1 MTTTA
6 TTSTSRPSCDGEP
19 LTDLATADPPL
30 RLSVGERSGACAVLS
45 GRACG
50 DVALSPGDA
59 AARSARA
66 DVLRGLGLDLADAV
80 FAQQI
85 HGARVAHVGS
95 RDRGRGADHDN
106 GGVPDTDALIT
117 TDPGVAVCVQVAD
130 CVPVALAVDGLHDDA
145 RRGVGSGSGRGV
157 GSGTRR
163 GVGAVHAGRAG
174 VQAGVVGAAVA
185 ALADA
190 AGARPGDLAALV
202 GPAIGGCCYEVPAEL
217 VMEVGTIVPAARATS
232 QWGTP
237 ALDLPA
243 AVRSQLR
250 AAGVDRVATV
260 GSCTR
265 CDHERW
271 YSHRAWT
278 AGRAAPGRQMLAV
291 ALAAVDAGDGTVD
304 HGR

>member
-6 TTSTSRPSCDGEP
+6 TTSTFRPSCDGEP

-30 RLSVGERSGACAVLS
+30 RLSVGERSGARAVLS

-59 AARSARA
+59 GTRSARA

-130 CVPVALAVDGLHDDA
+130 CVPVALAVDGPHDE
-145 RRGVGSGSGRGV
+145 GGG
-157 GSGTRR
+157 R

-185 ALADA
+185 ALAEA
-190 AGARPGDLAALV
+190 TGVRPGDLAALV

-217 VMEVGTIVPAARATS
+217 AVEVGTVVPAARATS

-250 AAGVDRVATV
+250 AAGVDRVTAV

-265 CDHERW
+265 CDHDRW

-278 AGRAAPGRQMLAV
+278 AGRAAPGRQMLAA
-291 ALAAVDAGDGTVD
+291 ALAAVDVGDGAVD

>member
-6 TTSTSRPSCDGEP
+6 TTSTSPPSCDGEP

-30 RLSVGERSGACAVLS
+30 RRSVGERSGAHAVLS

-50 DVALSPGDA
+50 DVALRPREA

-66 DVLRGLGLDLADAV
+66 DVLRGLGVDLADAV
-80 FAQQI
+80 FAQQV

-95 RDRGRGADHDN
+95 RDRGRGADENH

-130 CVPVALAVDGLHDDA
+130 CVPVALAVDGRQA
-145 RRGVGSGSGRGV
+145 GGRG
-157 GSGTRR
+157 

-174 VQAGVVGAAVA
+174 VQAGVIGSAVA
-185 ALADA
+185 ALAEA
-190 AGARPGDLAALV
+190 AGVRPGDLAALV

-217 VMEVGTIVPAARATS
+217 ALEVATIVPAARATS

-243 AVRSQLR
+243 AVRSQLQ
-250 AAGVDRVATV
+250 AAGVDRVTAV

-265 CDHERW
+265 CDHDRW

-278 AGRAAPGRQMLAV
+278 AGHAAPGRQMLAV
-291 ALAAVDAGDGTVD
+291 ALAASDVGDGAVD
-304 HGR
+304 HGS

>member
-6 TTSTSRPSCDGEP
+6 TTSTSRPSCDGEL

-30 RLSVGERSGACAVLS
+30 WLSVGERSGARAVLS

-50 DVALSPGDA
+50 DVALSPPDA
-59 AARSARA
+59 SARSARA

-80 FAQQI
+80 FAQQV

-95 RDRGRGADHDN
+95 RDRGRGADDN
-106 GGVPDTDALIT
+106 EGVPDTDALIT

-130 CVPVALAVDGLHDDA
+130 CVPVALAVDGPAADA
-145 RRGVGSGSGRGV
+145 GRGRGV
-157 GSGTRR
+157 EPGSGR

-174 VQAGVVGAAVA
+174 VQAGVVGSAVA
-185 ALADA
+185 ALSEA
-190 AGARPGDLAALV
+190 ARVRPGDLTALV
-202 GPAIGGCCYEVPAEL
+202 GPAIGGCCYEVPADL
-217 VMEVGTIVPAARATS
+217 AMEVGTVVPAARATS
-232 QWGTP
+232 QWNTP

-243 AVRSQLR
+243 AVCSQLR
-250 AAGVDRVATV
+250 AAGVDRVTTV

-291 ALAAVDAGDGTVD
+291 ALAAVDAGDGSVD
-304 HGR
+304 HGP

>member
-30 RLSVGERSGACAVLS
+30 RLAVGERSGAHAVLS

-50 DVALSPGDA
+50 DVALGPREAG
-59 AARSARA
+59 ARSARSA
-66 DVLRGLGLDLADAV
+66 VLRGLGLGLADAV
-80 FAQQI
+80 FAQQV

-95 RDRGRGADHDN
+95 RDRGRGADEDH

-130 CVPVALAVDGLHDDA
+130 CVPVALAVDGHHA
-145 RRGVGSGSGRGV
+145 GG
-157 GSGTRR
+157 R

-174 VQAGVVGAAVA
+174 VQAGVIGSAVA
-185 ALADA
+185 ALAEA

-202 GPAIGGCCYEVPAEL
+202 GPAIGGCCYEVPGEL
-217 VMEVGTIVPAARATS
+217 AMEVAAIVPAARATS

-250 AAGVDRVATV
+250 AAGVERVVAV

-265 CDHERW
+265 CDHDRW

-278 AGRAAPGRQMLAV
+278 AGHAAPGRQMLAV
-291 ALAAVDAGDGTVD
+291 ARAASGVGDGAVG
-304 HGR
+304 HGL